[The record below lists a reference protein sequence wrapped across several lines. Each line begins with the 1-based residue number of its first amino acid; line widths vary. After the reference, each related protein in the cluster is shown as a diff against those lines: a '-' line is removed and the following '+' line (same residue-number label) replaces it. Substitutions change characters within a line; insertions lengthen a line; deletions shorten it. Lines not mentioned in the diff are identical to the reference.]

1 MHSKTLFKGS
11 IIFKNDLG
19 RLNSLN
25 NEDWSLFIEKKE
37 AKLVVGGSTGW
48 LAVRKSDRW
57 ASTGPQPVEVQSW
70 PGSEG
75 H

>member
-1 MHSKTLFKGS
+1 MMHSKTLFKGS

-37 AKLVVGGSTGW
+37 AKLVVGGSTG
-48 LAVRKSDRW
+48 
-57 ASTGPQPVEVQSW
+57 
-70 PGSEG
+70 
-75 H
+75 

>member
-1 MHSKTLFKGS
+1 MMHSKTLFKGS

-37 AKLVVGGSTGW
+37 AKLVVGGSTGQ
-48 LAVRKSDRW
+48 VRDR
-57 ASTGPQPVEVQSW
+57 SVD
-70 PGSEG
+70 
-75 H
+75 